1 MRCRGRTPGFD
12 PRSPGGPVGTS
23 SSAEGL
29 FTTIDIES
37 SAQLQSHDRRQ
48 DDNKHTVEQD
58 GLTIRAQAEQHL
70 GCPLAPLIRTSALSD
85 DWLDGKAG
93 AVYELRYPVVI

>member
-12 PRSPGGPVGTS
+12 PRSPRGPVGTS

-29 FTTIDIES
+29 FTTIDIDIES
-37 SAQLQSHDRRQ
+37 SARLQSRDRRQ

-58 GLTIRAQAEQHL
+58 GLTIRAQADQLL
-70 GCPLAPLIRTSALSD
+70 GVLASPHSPQPNLPA
-85 DWLDGKAG
+85 
-93 AVYELRYPVVI
+93 